1 MSQKLAVLFPG
12 MGYTNDKPLL
22 YYSRK
27 MLEAEGYETRLL
39 TFSGFPKKDKNNEKK
54 MKKALEIVKEQSA
67 EQMAEVDWA
76 QYTEVLFVGKSIGTA
91 GAAWMADKLQ
101 IPVRQVV
108 FTPLEMTFAW
118 PLTDAIVFTGTA
130 DPWVPQGRIPEIC
143 AEKNIPCHSIAEGN
157 HSLETGDWCRD
168 LETVQKV
175 ITEVSRFV
183 RKG

>member
-67 EQMAEVDWA
+67 EQLEDVDWN
-76 QYTEVLFVGKSIGTA
+76 QYEEILFVGKSIGTA
-91 GAAWMADKLQ
+91 GAAWLADKLH

-168 LETVQKV
+168 LETVREV
-175 ITEVSRFV
+175 INEVSRFV